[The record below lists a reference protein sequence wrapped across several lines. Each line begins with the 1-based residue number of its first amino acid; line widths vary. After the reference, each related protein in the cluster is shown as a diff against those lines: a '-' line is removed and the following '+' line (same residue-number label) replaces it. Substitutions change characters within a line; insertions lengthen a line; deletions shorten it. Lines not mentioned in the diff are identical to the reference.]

1 MEVNWLTILN
11 NEEVF
16 VVTKVTKR
24 VWVSLLLLGAV
35 AVTTHAFSVQVE
47 ELVAGISTGITPVL
61 YDGTVLY
68 EDFTLGTYRFYMVD
82 ITTKAS
88 TELRNNQTNYLQPYD
103 FCGTHAGWLTYS
115 RGGGGGSGGSLSYA
129 VQIIDCTTKT
139 VKDIVSDGTYRDF
152 MAMDNQTIIWTDY
165 RHSTAESDFNEVYL
179 SLIGTVA
186 EKRITTTPSYKASL
200 DIRGNLMVWQDY
212 RNAGTAT
219 TNADIYLY
227 NISGG
232 VERAICTNNAYQ
244 DHPSVNGDFVVWSD
258 FRNAGTNENA
268 DIYLY
273 DLTENRE
280 TAVCTAPGY
289 QAFPKVSGDYIVWH
303 DYRNK
308 TAQDTGNADIY
319 LYKISTGTELVVT
332 DKPGYQGPPSIY
344 GSNIVWYDYTDGKLY
359 MATIKQGATITTEKS
374 SVSIRRTLQHRGEPV
389 YYDILGKRLSC
400 SDGVGRQVN
409 RMVVETGAYGT
420 TLCKSVQFR

>member
-1 MEVNWLTILN
+1 
-11 NEEVF
+11 
-16 VVTKVTKR
+16 VVTKVLGCI
-24 VWVSLLLLGAV
+24 WVSLLLLGTV
-35 AVTTHAFSVQVE
+35 ALDSNAFSVEVE
-47 ELVAGISTGITPVL
+47 ELVTGIATGTTPVIS
-61 YDGTVLY
+61 DKTVLY
-68 EDFTLGTYRFYMVD
+68 EDFTLGTYRFYTVD
-82 ITTKAS
+82 VTTKTK

-115 RGGGGGSGGSLSYA
+115 KGGGGGGGGNLSYA
-129 VQIIDCTTKT
+129 VQVIDCSSKT

-152 MAMDNQTIIWTDY
+152 LAMDNQTIIWTDY

-179 SLIGTVA
+179 SPLGAVA
-186 EKRITTTPSYKASL
+186 EKRITSTPSYKASL
-200 DIRGNLMVWQDY
+200 DITDNLMVWQDY

-232 VERAICTNNAYQ
+232 VEQEICTNNAYQ
-244 DHPSVNGDFVVWSD
+244 DHPSVNGNFVVWSD
-258 FRNAGTNENA
+258 FRNAGTGDNA

-273 DLTENRE
+273 DLAENRE

-289 QAFPKVSGDYIVWH
+289 QAYPKVSGDYIVWH

-308 TAQDTGNADIY
+308 TALDTGNADIY

-344 GSNIVWYDYTDGKLY
+344 GSKIVWYDYTDGKLY
-359 MATIKQGATITTEKS
+359 MATIKEGTTITVENPLA
-374 SVSIRRTLQHRGEPV
+374 SIKWRQQQRGKPV
-389 YYDILGKRLSC
+389 CHDMLGKRIYS

-409 RMVVETGAYGT
+409 RMVVETGADGT
-420 TLCKSVQFR
+420 TPRKSVQVR